1 MSPNEFINQQRGPK
15 TPILLRFVRPL
26 IALIIVLSS
35 FSFLFYICVWPI
47 PEQNK
52 DIIQVVAG
60 LDLALLGLVGNYYYG
75 SSKDKSDH
83 EQALRQPD
91 TTMTTTTT
99 NEKT

>member
-1 MSPNEFINQQRGPK
+1 MKVPTI
-15 TPILLRFVRPL
+15 LRFVRPF
-26 IALIIVLSS
+26 IALIIVVCS
-35 FSFLFYICVWPI
+35 FGFLFYICVWPI

-83 EQALRQPD
+83 EQAMRQPD
-91 TTMTTTTT
+91 TTVTTTTT

>member
-1 MSPNEFINQQRGPK
+1 MK
-15 TPILLRFVRPL
+15 TPTLLRFVRPL
-26 IALIIVLSS
+26 IALIIVVCS
-35 FSFLFYICVWPI
+35 FGFLFYLCAWPI

-52 DIIQVVAG
+52 DIIQVAAG

-83 EQALRQPD
+83 EQAMRQPD
-91 TTMTTTTT
+91 TTVTTTTT